1 MKKSKR
7 KLSLIIFSALSAL
20 FVAELVHS
28 NLFLKTTEYN
38 LKSDRIE
45 KKIKIVLISDL
56 HNKEYGTDNSELVN
70 KIKEQQPDFIAVAGD
85 MVTRNYIN
93 DDIMKSLLTKISKVA
108 PVYCCLGNHERDI
121 ADKIDFKSDITA
133 CGATLLD
140 NESTIFTT
148 KGGDKILIGGMSD
161 FPFYEYD
168 APDYDTPEA
177 HFWEKFKT
185 DSENC
190 YSVLLHHQPE
200 YIKDIVGTS
209 KIDLVLCGHTHGGL
223 VQIPFVGGVIVPNQ
237 GLFPQYDKG
246 EFLFD
251 NTTMIISAGLGVSNP
266 VPRFNNQPE
275 ICVINITKGNS

>member
-93 DDIMKSLLTKISKVA
+93 DDIMKSLLTKISKI
-108 PVYCCLGNHERDI
+108 N
-121 ADKIDFKSDITA
+121 
-133 CGATLLD
+133 
-140 NESTIFTT
+140 
-148 KGGDKILIGGMSD
+148 
-161 FPFYEYD
+161 
-168 APDYDTPEA
+168 
-177 HFWEKFKT
+177 
-185 DSENC
+185 
-190 YSVLLHHQPE
+190 
-200 YIKDIVGTS
+200 
-209 KIDLVLCGHTHGGL
+209 
-223 VQIPFVGGVIVPNQ
+223 
-237 GLFPQYDKG
+237 G
-246 EFLFD
+246 E
-251 NTTMIISAGLGVSNP
+251 VNP
-266 VPRFNNQPE
+266 
-275 ICVINITKGNS
+275 

>member
-28 NLFLKTTEYN
+28 NLFLKATEYN

-45 KKIKIVLISDL
+45 NKIKIVLISDL

-93 DDIMKSLLTKISKVA
+93 DDIMKILLTKISKIA

-148 KGGDKILIGGMSD
+148 KGGD
-161 FPFYEYD
+161 
-168 APDYDTPEA
+168 
-177 HFWEKFKT
+177 
-185 DSENC
+185 
-190 YSVLLHHQPE
+190 
-200 YIKDIVGTS
+200 
-209 KIDLVLCGHTHGGL
+209 
-223 VQIPFVGGVIVPNQ
+223 IP
-237 GLFPQYDKG
+237 G
-246 EFLFD
+246 E
-251 NTTMIISAGLGVSNP
+251 ISYHS
-266 VPRFNNQPE
+266 
-275 ICVINITKGNS
+275 

>member
-1 MKKSKR
+1 MKKTKR
-7 KLSLIIFSALSAL
+7 KLQIIIFSTISAL
-20 FVAELVHS
+20 LFAELIHS

-38 LKSDRIE
+38 LKSDKIQSG
-45 KKIKIVLISDL
+45 IKIVLISDL
-56 HNKEYGTDNSELVN
+56 HNKEYGKDNEELVSI
-70 KIKEQQPDFIAVAGD
+70 IKEQQPDFIAATGD
-85 MVTRNYIN
+85 LVTRSYIN
-93 DDIMKSLLTKISKVA
+93 DDNMKNILSQLSKIA

-140 NESTIFTT
+140 NESAIFTT
-148 KGGDKILIGGMSD
+148 KSGEKVLIGGMSD

-168 APDYDTPEA
+168 APDYDNPEA
-177 HFWEKFKT
+177 HFFDKFKK
-185 DSENC
+185 DSSNY

-200 YIKDIVGTS
+200 YIKDILGKS
-209 KIDLVLCGHTHGGL
+209 DIDLVLCGHTHGGL
-223 VQIPFVGGVIVPNQ
+223 VRIPFIGGVVVPNQ
-237 GLFPQYDKG
+237 GFFPEFDKG

-251 NTTMIISAGLGVSNP
+251 NTTMIISGGLGVSNP